1 MFKWFMYANIKLTFN
16 RVAVSS
22 LIILFAAQN
31 IFTAYKQPVRNEH
44 GMVVSA
50 SSLASKIGVDILKR
64 GGNAVDAA
72 VAMGFALEVTYPYAG
87 NIGGGGFM
95 VLHLKDGKNTSI
107 DYREKAPLAATRNMF
122 QDSSGNYIPALSQS
136 GAASAGVPGTV
147 AGLIYALKNY
157 GTMPLRDV
165 IQPAIDLAKN
175 GWPLDLN
182 TAESFKNYLIDFQK
196 FPSSYKIFSKNGKPY
211 EEGEIFKQ
219 PDLAHTLELI
229 ESNGTDGFYKG
240 EVADLLIKQIKSLG
254 GYITRED
261 LDKYKP
267 VERTPA
273 EGTYRGY
280 HIISMPPSSSGGI
293 ALIEALNILE
303 NYQLKK
309 EDWGS
314 SQYIH
319 RLVETMKYVFADRTF
334 FLGDEDY
341 VHVPKKGLLSKEY
354 AKSIFNKIEKENNI
368 AVPSSEIKVDNPSK
382 YIESNETTHFSVYDQ
397 YGNAVSNTYT
407 INSAYGSRIV
417 VDGAGFLLNNEMDD
431 FSSKIGAANQF
442 GLIGSISNSIEPGKR
457 PLSSMTPT
465 IVLKN
470 DKPYIIV
477 GSPGGSRIITVVLQV
492 IINCLDFG
500 MNIQDAIDAPR
511 IHHQWIPD
519 KIYYENFSLIKDT
532 KENLEKT
539 GYKFEDVN
547 QNFGILGL
555 AEGILIDDN
564 IIYGASDSRGEGS
577 ALGF

>member
-22 LIILFAAQN
+22 LIIFFAAQN
-31 IFTAYKQPVRNEH
+31 IFAAYKQPVRNEH

-95 VLHLKDGKNTSI
+95 VIHLKDGKNTSI

-196 FPSSYKIFSKNGKPY
+196 YPSSYKIFSKNGKPY

-254 GYITRED
+254 GYINRED
-261 LDKYKP
+261 LDNYKP

-368 AVPSSEIKVDNPSK
+368 AVPSSEIKAGNPSK

-397 YGNAVSNTYT
+397 YGNAVSSTYT
-407 INSAYGSRIV
+407 INSAYGSKIV

-555 AEGILIDDN
+555 AEGILIEDN

>member
-1 MFKWFMYANIKLTFN
+1 MKL
-16 RVAVSS
+16 ALKIAAASL

-31 IFTAYKQPVRNEH
+31 IFTAYKPPVRSEH

-50 SSLASKIGVDILKR
+50 SALASKIGIEILKR

-72 VAMGFALEVTYPYAG
+72 VAVGFALEVTYPYAG

-95 VLHLKDGKNTSI
+95 VIHLKNGKNTSI

-122 QDSSGNYIPALSQS
+122 QDSSGNYIPALSRT

-157 GTMPLRDV
+157 GTLPLREV
-165 IQPAIDLAKN
+165 IQPAVDLAKN
-175 GWPLDLN
+175 GWQLDLN
-182 TAESFKNYLIDFQK
+182 TAESFKKYLSDFHK
-196 FPSSYKIFSKNGKPY
+196 YPSSYKIFSKNGKPY

-219 PDLAHTLELI
+219 PDLARSLELI
-229 ESNGTDGFYKG
+229 QLNGTDGFYKG

-261 LDKYKP
+261 LDKYIP

-273 EGTYRGY
+273 EGTYRGFQ
-280 HIISMPPSSSGGI
+280 IISMPPSSSGGI

-303 NYQLKK
+303 NYRFKK

-319 RLVETMKYVFADRTF
+319 KLVETMKYVFADRTF
-334 FLGDEDY
+334 FLGDEDF
-341 VHVPKKGLLSKEY
+341 VHVPEKGLLSKEY
-354 AKSIFNKIEKENNI
+354 AKSIFKKIEKENNI
-368 AVPSSEIKVDNPSK
+368 AIPSCQIKAGNPSK

-407 INSAYGSRIV
+407 INSAYGSKIV

-431 FSSKIGAANQF
+431 FSSKIGTANQF
-442 GLIGSISNSIEPGKR
+442 GLIGSLSNSIEPGKR
-457 PLSSMTPT
+457 PLSSMTPA

-470 DKPYIIV
+470 DKPYIII
-477 GSPGGSRIITVVLQV
+477 GSPGGSRIITAVLQV

-500 MNIQDAIDAPR
+500 MNIQEAIDAPR

-519 KIYYENFSLIKDT
+519 KIYYENFSLIKDV
-532 KENLEKT
+532 KDKLEKM
-539 GYKFEDVN
+539 GYKFEDVG

-555 AEGILIDDN
+555 AEGILIDGN
-564 IIYGASDSRGEGS
+564 TIYGASDSRGEGS
-577 ALGF
+577 ASGF

>member
-1 MFKWFMYANIKLTFN
+1 MKSTFN

-22 LIILFAAQN
+22 LIIFFAAQN
-31 IFTAYKQPVRNEH
+31 IFAAYKQPVRNEH

-95 VLHLKDGKNTSI
+95 VIHLKDGKNTSI

-254 GYITRED
+254 GYINRED
-261 LDKYKP
+261 LDNYKP

-368 AVPSSEIKVDNPSK
+368 AVPSSEIKAGNPSK

-397 YGNAVSNTYT
+397 YGNAVSSTYT
-407 INSAYGSRIV
+407 INSAYGSKIV

-532 KENLEKT
+532 KENLEKM
-539 GYKFEDVN
+539 GYMLEDVN

-555 AEGILIDDN
+555 AEGILIEDN